1 MEAKDKNTGLGAV
14 RNRSLIL
21 TALIVVVTLFWVL
34 MLLYTNL
41 PMIALAGIGLLSL
54 LLLSVATA
62 WTAMA
67 VPQRNAQDGNP

>member
-1 MEAKDKNTGLGAV
+1 MEKDKTPGLSAV
-14 RNRSLIL
+14 RNRSLML
-21 TALIVVVTLFWVL
+21 TALIVVVTLFWVV

-41 PMIALAGIGLLSL
+41 PTIALAGIGLLSL

-67 VPQRNAQDGNP
+67 VPNRKAQDNNP